1 MSLLKPFSVFLAS
14 FLIFLFNVALSEQ
27 QIVRDSAK
35 GVSYAN
41 FVRHKNRRLNTEQL
55 ESLTVQQHAGC
66 GLKCLLNNK
75 CTSMNY
81 GGAGGHE
88 CQLLAANK
96 FDSPEAMT
104 SDESFE
110 HFSVAVSEICARLKL
125 FPTEF

>member
-1 MSLLKPFSVFLAS
+1 MSLLKPFSVFLAI

-55 ESLTVQQHAGC
+55 ESLTVQQHAEC
-66 GLKCLLNNK
+66 GEKCLLNNK

-81 GGAGGHE
+81 GGAGEHE

-96 FDSPEAMT
+96 FDSPEAMMI
-104 SDESFE
+104 DESFE
-110 HFSVAVSEICARLKL
+110 HFSVAVSEISHSW
-125 FPTEF
+125 